1 MYLQGPENE
10 IIGRLTVNTSSY
22 MYIYFLKF
30 TYRKMNYHRVV
41 PLPTTPFWEH
51 MLLLKIELKIQKLT
65 VKTCIR
71 TLPLCGLGFS

>member
-1 MYLQGPENE
+1 
-10 IIGRLTVNTSSY
+10 
-22 MYIYFLKF
+22 
-30 TYRKMNYHRVV
+30 MNYHRVV